1 MADLATITGQLWAA
15 DGAGLT
21 DRRPASGIVRFEP
34 VALDES
40 ADVVLDRT
48 LTAQVGTWGPPLA
61 SVWAVA

>member
-21 DRRPASGIVRFEP
+21 YRCL
-34 VALDES
+34 VAHG
-40 ADVVLDRT
+40 A
-48 LTAQVGTWGPPLA
+48 AYQGAWGPPLA